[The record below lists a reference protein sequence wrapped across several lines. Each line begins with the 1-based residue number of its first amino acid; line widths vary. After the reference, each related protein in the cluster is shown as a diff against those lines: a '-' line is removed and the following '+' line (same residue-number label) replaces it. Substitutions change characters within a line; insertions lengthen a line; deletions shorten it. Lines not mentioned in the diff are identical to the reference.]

1 MFQHFDISINCILFL
16 GHVEADNESEI
27 DAALRETREETGLNV
42 MADYDVYIQ
51 YKVYFDVRSYF

>member
-1 MFQHFDISINCILFL
+1 M
-16 GHVEADNESEI
+16 EADNESEI

-51 YKVYFDVRSYF
+51 YKVYFDVRSHF